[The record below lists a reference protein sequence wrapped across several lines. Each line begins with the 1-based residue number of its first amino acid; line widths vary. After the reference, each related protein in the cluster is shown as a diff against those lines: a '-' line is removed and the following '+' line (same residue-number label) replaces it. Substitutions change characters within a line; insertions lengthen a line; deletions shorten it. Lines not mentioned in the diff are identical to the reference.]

1 MHKAYGQVQLSMS
14 QKEMQC
20 VIIYNNVDIRFAGK
34 MGMFLYPL
42 CVATLLL
49 TKQAAPSLNRVG
61 FTIFTCKKALL
72 TVFCRKFV
80 FCQQDFHILLYPY
93 NNYGYS

>member
-61 FTIFTCKKALL
+61 FTIFTCKKGVAYG
-72 TVFCRKFV
+72 
-80 FCQQDFHILLYPY
+80 ILSKVRFLSAGFSYFAM
-93 NNYGYS
+93 SI